1 MQTKPVVV
9 KGCEAH
15 VAHWLQTTDKEKS
28 NGCKNCT

>member
-15 VAHWLQTTDKEKS
+15 VAHWFQTTDKEKS
-28 NGCKNCT
+28 HGC